1 MDKDKMI
8 EDIVAMLD
16 GSVKKGDGHINV
28 QVNEVE
34 EDPKEIKDEKSVTRG
49 SAENSINP
57 MPCCMPTIELPD
69 DDKM

>member
-34 EDPKEIKDEKSVTRG
+34 EEKSVTRG

>member
-16 GSVKKGDGHINV
+16 GSVKKGDGHITV

-34 EDPKEIKDEKSVTRG
+34 EDPKEIKEEKSVTRG

>member
-1 MDKDKMI
+1 
-8 EDIVAMLD
+8 MLLRISTYT
-16 GSVKKGDGHINV
+16 G
-28 QVNEVE
+28 VE
-34 EDPKEIKDEKSVTRG
+34 EDPKEIKEEKSVTRG